1 MVGIDL
7 HSSKQ
12 MRVEEIAKDSQVA
25 LIPGAALANNP
36 DNQEILDI

>member
-1 MVGIDL
+1 MEIDL

-12 MRVEEIAKDSQVA
+12 MRVEEIDRFTSSV
-25 LIPGAALANNP
+25 IPGAAVANNP